1 MERIIRTTIICI
13 LLINMIIIGTSIS
26 IVVATVTTLERVNC
40 EDRNLLSGRDAELE
54 SAY

>member
-1 MERIIRTTIICI
+1 MERIIRTTTIYI
-13 LLINMIIIGTSIS
+13 LVINMIIFGTSIR
-26 IVVATVTTLERVNC
+26 IVVATVTTLEGVNC